1 MPEPDPCPQA
11 RQGRGPVG
19 KEARPGPTGRAATV
33 AVLGR
38 PYTLPQMSVRGAP
51 TTVEILERLVSFD
64 TTSRSSNHALIDW
77 VRGYLDGL
85 EVSYTLSHH
94 PTEAKSNL
102 HAVVGPDLPGG
113 FVLSGHVDTVPVE
126 GQAWSSDPFS
136 LTRRDGRLYG
146 RGSTDMKGFV
156 ASMLAAVPA
165 MQAAWQTGGLAR
177 PMHLFITYDE
187 EVTCDGARVLV
198 EQLRRDG
205 QSPALCIVGE
215 PTMMRPVTA
224 HKGRLAAA
232 VKFRGRAAHSS
243 RPAGGLN
250 AVHAA
255 ARAAA
260 FVAAEAERLAREGRR
275 ADGFDPPHSTTQVG
289 RFEGGSALN
298 IIPAQARFEVEWR
311 SVPGDSLHALAG
323 RLRDHVETQILPAM
337 RAADP
342 ASGYAFEVETELP
355 PLALPAEH
363 PLAALVHG
371 LTGVNTSERV
381 SYGTEA
387 GIYQNAGIASLVC
400 GPGDIAQ
407 AHQPD
412 EYIETN
418 QLDACDRFV
427 GRLIERLASGELP
440 H

>member
-1 MPEPDPCPQA
+1 MP
-11 RQGRGPVG
+11 
-19 KEARPGPTGRAATV
+19 
-33 AVLGR
+33 
-38 PYTLPQMSVRGAP
+38 VRSAP
-51 TTVEILERLVSFD
+51 TTIEILERLVSFD

-77 VRGYLDGL
+77 VRGYLDDL
-85 EVSYTLSHH
+85 EVPYTLSHH
-94 PTEAKSNL
+94 PSEAKTNL
-102 HAVVGPDLPGG
+102 HAVVGPDVAGG
-113 FVLSGHVDTVPVE
+113 FVLSGHVDTVPVD

-156 ASMLAAVPA
+156 ASMLAAVPS
-165 MQAAWQTGGLAR
+165 MQAAWRGGGLPR

-205 QSPALCIVGE
+205 QAPALCIVGE
-215 PTMMRPVTA
+215 PTMMRPVIA

-232 VKFRGRAAHSS
+232 VTFRGRAGHSA
-243 RPAGGLN
+243 RPEGGVN

-260 FVAAEAERLAREGRR
+260 FVAAEAERLARKGRR

-289 RFEGGSALN
+289 RFEGGGALN

-311 SVPGDSLHALAG
+311 SVPGDSLHALSR
-323 RLRDHVETQILPAM
+323 RLCEHIEAAILPAM
-337 RAADP
+337 RAGDA
-342 ASGYAFEVETELP
+342 ASDYAFEVATELP

-371 LTGVNTSERV
+371 LTGVNTADRV

-387 GIYQNAGIASLVC
+387 GIYQNAGIAALVC

-412 EYIETN
+412 EYIETA
-418 QLDACDRFV
+418 QLEACDSFI
-427 GRLIERLASGELP
+427 GRLIEHLGSRELT

>member
-1 MPEPDPCPQA
+1 MA
-11 RQGRGPVG
+11 GPV
-19 KEARPGPTGRAATV
+19 AVSGRA
-33 AVLGR
+33 
-38 PYTLPQMSVRGAP
+38 YTLASMSVRTAP
-51 TTVEILERLVSFD
+51 TTIEILERLVSFD
-64 TTSRSSNHALIDW
+64 TTSRASNHALIDW
-77 VRGYLDGL
+77 VRAYLDGL
-85 EVSYTLSHH
+85 GVAYTLSHH
-94 PTEAKSNL
+94 PSEAKTNL
-102 HAVVGPDLPGG
+102 HAVVGPDVAGG
-113 FVLSGHVDTVPVE
+113 FVLSGHVDTVPVD

-165 MQAAWQTGGLAR
+165 MQAAHRAGGLPR

-215 PTMMRPVTA
+215 PTMMRPVIA

-232 VKFRGRAAHSS
+232 VTFRGRAGHSS
-243 RPAGGLN
+243 RPEGGAN

-275 ADGFDPPHSTTQVG
+275 AEGFDPPHSTTQVG
-289 RFEGGSALN
+289 RFEGGGALN
-298 IIPAQARFEVEWR
+298 IIPAEARFEVEWR
-311 SVPGDSLHALAG
+311 SVPGDSLEALSR
-323 RLRDHVETQILPAM
+323 RLCDHIEAEILPAM
-337 RAADP
+337 RAGGP
-342 ASGYAFEVETELP
+342 ASGPACSPICTPACTYAFEVATELP

-371 LTGVNTSERV
+371 LTGVNTADRV

-412 EYIETN
+412 EYVEAS
-418 QLDACDRFV
+418 QLDACDRFI
-427 GRLIERLASGELP
+427 GRLITRLASGGLAAPEP
-440 H
+440 TH